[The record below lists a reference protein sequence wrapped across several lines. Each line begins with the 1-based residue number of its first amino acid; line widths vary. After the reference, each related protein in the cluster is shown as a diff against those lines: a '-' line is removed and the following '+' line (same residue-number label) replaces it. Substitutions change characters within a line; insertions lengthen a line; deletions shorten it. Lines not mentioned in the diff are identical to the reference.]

1 MRPVPCPRRRELF
14 KAQLSTKRLL
24 YQKPEEDNKRPT
36 VSHLSIGITTR
47 SAATLLDMESTTI
60 TSSANRVSL
69 RMSFTERGSTLGLQ
83 ANKERIPS
91 AQASFNGWK
100 RNTFPEL
107 HSTKDDYS
115 PFITRTAARTG
126 RTNK

>member
-1 MRPVPCPRRRELF
+1 
-14 KAQLSTKRLL
+14 
-24 YQKPEEDNKRPT
+24 
-36 VSHLSIGITTR
+36 
-47 SAATLLDMESTTI
+47 MESTTI

-126 RTNK
+126 RTNE